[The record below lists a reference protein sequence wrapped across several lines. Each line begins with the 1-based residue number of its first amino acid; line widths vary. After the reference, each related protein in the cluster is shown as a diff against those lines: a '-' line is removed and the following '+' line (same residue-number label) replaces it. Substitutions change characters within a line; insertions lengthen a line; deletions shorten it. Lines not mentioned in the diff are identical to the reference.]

1 MRLTYKETSCG
12 FDFYKLKPD
21 VGEDAKA
28 QKWNYYDA
36 LNKLGQL
43 EDIEQELGIDLI
55 TLFKALFKGIYVR
68 QDDGGIVFWRKPA
81 LRSDIKP
88 YCLDFV
94 DLSVSYCPKL
104 SDYGK
109 SWALTRGELK

>member
-28 QKWNYYDA
+28 QKWNKYDA

-43 EDIEQELGIDLI
+43 EDTEEELGIDLV
-55 TLFKALFKGIYVR
+55 TLFKALFEGIFVKRY
-68 QDDGGIVFWRKPA
+68 DGGISFWEKPA
-81 LRSDIKP
+81 LRTDIKP
-88 YCLDFV
+88 YCFDFF
-94 DLSVSYCPKL
+94 DPSIFYCPKL

-109 SWALTRGELK
+109 TWALTKEELK